1 MPQGGRLTDKIIIAV
16 VVLVV
21 VAAHFWLYAWVKFK
35 MQEGVILQ
43 FLRDSGECAFH
54 SSSAISAHTNITID
68 RVAAVCNKSRQI
80 GKSKE
85 SGDAWSLN

>member
-1 MPQGGRLTDKIIIAV
+1 MTDKIIIAV

-43 FLRDSGECAFH
+43 FLRDSGEYPVH
-54 SSSAISAHTNITID
+54 SSSAISAHTNIAIE
-68 RVAAVCNKSRQI
+68 RVVAVCTKSRHI
-80 GKSKE
+80 GKSRE
-85 SGDAWSLN
+85 SGDAWRVN